1 MSLEAPYASGRPRL
15 GSIRRFHGP
24 TDAGLRP
31 VWAARSA
38 AGTVDSCVSYPLSTR
53 HFKRNHRRVGVSSRA

>member
-1 MSLEAPYASGRPRL
+1 MRRLSPRV

-31 VWAARSA
+31 VWAARST
-38 AGTVDSCVSYPLSTR
+38 AGNVDSCVSCPLSTR
-53 HFKRNHRRVGVSSRA
+53 HLKRNHRHVGVSSRA